1 MLYILIEKNEAKKM
15 ANSPLQPP
23 TLATFRSWGIQQE
36 LVICRHKSSN
46 FILRTQFLKE
56 KNSKKYYLRYQINI

>member
-1 MLYILIEKNEAKKM
+1 M

-36 LVICRHKSSN
+36 LVICRHKG
-46 FILRTQFLKE
+46 
-56 KNSKKYYLRYQINI
+56 KNICIGPQISLFYF

>member
-1 MLYILIEKNEAKKM
+1 MKQKKM

-46 FILRTQFLKE
+46 FIIRTQYLLGKVFPQ
-56 KNSKKYYLRYQINI
+56 KKRKGCMIIGYLNI

>member
-1 MLYILIEKNEAKKM
+1 M

-36 LVICRHKSSN
+36 LVICRYKSSKKSCKWK
-46 FILRTQFLKE
+46 TKSE
-56 KNSKKYYLRYQINI
+56 KV